1 MCNSESERIPLEVL
15 ADDFIERQRLGEQPS
30 VEEYASRHPD
40 LEHEI
45 LELFPTIAAVERLKV
60 RSKQAVDGRV
70 SLGGTKL
77 ERLNEFRIVREIG
90 RGGMGIVYEAEQ
102 ESLGRRVAVKVLPR
116 QSLLE
121 KKQLERFQREARAA
135 AKLHHTNIVPVFG
148 VGESQGFHY
157 YVMQYID
164 GVGLDEILADSW
176 NTERGE
182 NSKNSPS
189 PGSQT
194 WDTGVQE
201 GTGTQSET
209 HVSADTPRS
218 RQDAPVS
225 DFEPRRQPEDRPR
238 HLPTLPIQNFKTIAN
253 IGIQAARALQF
264 AHDQGMLHRD
274 VKPGNLLLDNMGVV
288 WVADFGLVTAMEGPD
303 VSQSGNVV
311 GTLRYMAPERF
322 RGQSDARS
330 DVYSLGLTLY
340 ELLTRRPAWS
350 ASDRSHLVEQVIRG
364 DLVRARRIN
373 PRIPRDLETIVLKAT
388 TRDPARRYPTAS
400 EMAVDLECFLEGRPI
415 RARRSSSAERLWRWC
430 RRNPI
435 VAGLSTATAVL
446 LVVVTVMA
454 TIGYRGEKKQ
464 RVGAEATSDLAL
476 AALDEIF
483 ERFSPA
489 PMTTDSL
496 LAVSN
501 AAGENAGASSQP
513 ALSKEVALLLQDLL
527 KFYDKLAEEADES
540 DNLRL
545 RAKSAHARVR
555 VGDIHQRL
563 GDYEQSIEA
572 YQRAIVRY
580 RQIHGSSELEPDAL
594 RLQTA
599 FIHNEIGKVKRMMG
613 RGDESVASHGSA
625 LEILQTLSADGSQWP
640 VTRFELARTHYL
652 LARKLRPGEG
662 PSSTDSQEHDP
673 PDHFPP
679 RRRFR
684 PAERRPDDHPPRF
697 ARRPPPRREFRGAP
711 FDGRSPGGRRL
722 APEDEENFQNAIG
735 ILEGL
740 VSEHPTVGRYRHLLA
755 LCFRELAPDRF
766 SQRGA
771 SNGESNQK
779 AIDLLET
786 LVDDFP
792 DVPEYRHALAE
803 TYSSFDVHRRSVEE
817 SDFAA
822 AEEALTTA
830 LGHAKRLVDDYA
842 NVPAYAISLIHIYHK
857 LAYVQ
862 EQRARFAEPEIHRTR
877 IAEAE
882 RSLRGAAELQSVLI
896 RRFPNAPA
904 YRIWLGRF
912 QRSLARLLRDEGR
925 FDESRAVLEVAISRL
940 KAELQS
946 EKETPDLHRSL
957 VSHYRNL
964 AETLDQMGETALA
977 MEATLNADE
986 HRKQVG
992 LSVDDHTEYTE
1003 ETNDRPESE

>member
-1 MCNSESERIPLEVL
+1 M
-15 ADDFIERQRLGEQPS
+15 A
-30 VEEYASRHPD
+30 
-40 LEHEI
+40 
-45 LELFPTIAAVERLKV
+45 
-60 RSKQAVDGRV
+60 
-70 SLGGTKL
+70 SLGGAKL
-77 ERLNEFRIVREIG
+77 DRLNEFRIVREIG

-121 KKQLERFQREARAA
+121 KKQLQRFQREARAA

-148 VGESQGFHY
+148 VGESRGFHY

-164 GVGLDEILADSW
+164 GVGLDEILAESW

-182 NSKNSPS
+182 NSRNLPS
-189 PGSQT
+189 HGSQT

-201 GTGTQSET
+201 STGTHSDS
-209 HVSADTPRS
+209 HVSADTPPS
-218 RQDAPVS
+218 RQDAPAS
-225 DFEPRRQPEDRPR
+225 DLELRPPPEERPGYFA
-238 HLPTLPIQNFKTIAN
+238 PVPIHDFKTIAN
-253 IGIQAARALQF
+253 IGIQAAKALQF

-274 VKPGNLLLDNMGVV
+274 VKPGNLLLDSMGVV
-288 WVADFGLVTAMEGPD
+288 WVADFGLVTAIEGPD

-322 RGQSDARS
+322 QGRSDARS

-340 ELLTRRPAWS
+340 ELLTRRPAWN

-364 DLVRARRIN
+364 DLLRARRIN
-373 PRIPRDLETIVLKAT
+373 PLIPRDLETIVMKAT
-388 TRDPARRYPTAS
+388 ARDPAHRYRMAS
-400 EMAVDLECFLEGRPI
+400 DLAADLECYLEGRPI

-435 VAGLSTATAVL
+435 IAGLSTATAVL
-446 LVVVTVMA
+446 LVLVAVMA
-454 TIGYRGEKKQ
+454 TIGYRGERIQ
-464 RVGAEATSDLAL
+464 REGAEARSDLAL
-476 AALDEIF
+476 TALDEIF
-483 ERFSPA
+483 ERLSPA
-489 PMTTDSL
+489 STTAASQ
-496 LAVSN
+496 LAVSDE
-501 AAGENAGASSQP
+501 AGENAGVSSEP
-513 ALSKEVALLLQDLL
+513 ALSKDVALLLQDLL
-527 KFYDKLAEEADES
+527 KFYDKLAEEAD
-540 DNLRL
+540 DNENQRL
-545 RAKSAHARVR
+545 RAKSALARVR

-563 GDYEQSIEA
+563 GHYEQSVEA

-599 FIHNEIGKVKRMMG
+599 FIHNEIGKVERMMG
-613 RGDESVASHGSA
+613 RGEESVASHGSA
-625 LEILQTLSADGSQWP
+625 LEILNTLSAEGSLWP
-640 VTRFELARTHYL
+640 ETRFELARTHYL

-662 PSSTDSQEHDP
+662 PSSTGSQEHEP

-679 RRRFR
+679 RGRFR
-684 PAERRPDDHPPRF
+684 PAERRPDGPPPRF
-697 ARRPPPRREFRGAP
+697 ARRPPRRDEFRGP
-711 FDGRSPGGRRL
+711 PLVGRSPGGRRL

-766 SQRGA
+766 ADGA
-771 SNGESNQK
+771 KSNGESIQR

-786 LVDDFP
+786 LVEDFS
-792 DVPEYRHALAE
+792 DIPEYRHALAE
-803 TYSSFDVHRRSVEE
+803 TYSSFDVRRRSVEE
-817 SDFAA
+817 SDFAV
-822 AEEALTTA
+822 AEEALITA

-862 EQRARFAEPEIHRTR
+862 QQMAKFTEPEIHRTR

-882 RSLRGAAELQSVLI
+882 RSLRAAAELQSVLI
-896 RRFPNAPA
+896 RRFPDAPA
-904 YRIWLGRF
+904 YKMWLARF
-912 QRSLARLLRDEGR
+912 QSSLARLLRDEGR
-925 FDESRAVLEVAISRL
+925 FDESRAVSESAISSL
-940 KAELQS
+940 EAELQP
-946 EKETPDLHRSL
+946 ELETPNLHRSL
-957 VSHYRNL
+957 VSQYRNL

-977 MEATLNADE
+977 MEASLNADE
-986 HRKQVG
+986 HRKQAG
-992 LSVDDHTEYTE
+992 LNADNRSDQTGD
-1003 ETNDRPESE
+1003 TNGRPEPE